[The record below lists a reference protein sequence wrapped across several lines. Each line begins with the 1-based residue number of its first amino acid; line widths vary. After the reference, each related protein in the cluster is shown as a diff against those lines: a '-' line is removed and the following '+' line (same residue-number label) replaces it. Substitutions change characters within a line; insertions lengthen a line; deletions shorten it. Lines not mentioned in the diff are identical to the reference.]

1 MHHLASL
8 VSTFLYM
15 SKYRI
20 K

>member
-15 SKYRI
+15 SKDRI
-20 K
+20 T